1 MIASL
6 ARKPA
11 LLSVALFSLQAAGSP
26 PAQTRDEPVQTRDAL
41 VQTRDEPDVQRPLLW
56 LVAAQNPDGS
66 WGADKQSQSPD
77 VATTAIAGLA
87 LLRLGHTGTR
97 GDYQANTRRAV
108 EYVAGA
114 VERTPENEIAIQG
127 PGTLP
132 QRKLGRNIDTFMAAQ
147 FLAEALPTLPRSL
160 QGRAESALAG
170 CVRRIERAQ
179 GKDGRFASD
188 GWAPLLSSAFASSGL
203 HAAARV
209 GVAVDAQKLARA
221 DESLLDNYDERSGA
235 FDTRESAGVSLY
247 SVAAG
252 ALAARHVQQ
261 APPGS
266 LEAKPEMQRKAQLVE
281 KGAADKLADERTLRG
296 FGSYG
301 GEEHVSYMLTAE
313 AKAALG
319 GADFARF
326 SKEIRR
332 RLAQIQRQDGTWRGD
347 HCITSTTFCTAASL
361 ITLAVR
367 PHAGGRPS

>member
-1 MIASL
+1 MIGSL
-6 ARKPA
+6 AHKPA
-11 LLSVALFSLQAAGSP
+11 LLAAALFSLQAAGSP
-26 PAQTRDEPVQTRDAL
+26 PAQTRDAPA
-41 VQTRDEPDVQRPLLW
+41 QTRDEPDVERPLQW
-56 LVAAQNPDGS
+56 LVSAQNPDGS

-127 PGTLP
+127 PGTLA
-132 QRKLGRNIDTFMAAQ
+132 QRKLGRNIDTFVAAQ

-179 GKDGRFASD
+179 GKDGSFSTD
-188 GWAPLLSSAFASSGL
+188 GWAPLLSSAFAAGSL
-203 HAAARV
+203 HAAATA
-209 GVAVDAQKLARA
+209 GIAVDAKKLARA
-221 DESLLDNYDERSGA
+221 DANLLDHFDEKSGA
-235 FDTRESAGVSLY
+235 FDTRESAGVTLY

-252 ALAARHVQQ
+252 AMAASRVQQ

-266 LEAKPEMQRKAQLVE
+266 LEASPELQRKAQLVG
-281 KGAADKLADERTLRG
+281 KGAAERLSDERILRG

-313 AKAALG
+313 AKATLG
-319 GADFARF
+319 GAEFARF

-367 PHAGGRPS
+367 PRAGGRPS